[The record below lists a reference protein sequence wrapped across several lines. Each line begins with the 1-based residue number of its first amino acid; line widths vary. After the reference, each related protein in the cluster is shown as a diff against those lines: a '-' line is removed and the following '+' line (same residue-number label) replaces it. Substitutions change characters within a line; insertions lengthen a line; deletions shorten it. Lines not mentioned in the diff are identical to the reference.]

1 MSNLQDL
8 LKKLTTSAVS
18 TMSYVYY
25 DKETGKIHK
34 ISSRNV
40 AEEGF
45 EVFEIE
51 NDEVNPILTGERRTE
66 EFTITYDVSL
76 KQIRLKE
83 VAYDDTHKTAATL
96 CYQLPMIKRVDKSA
110 YLQDYTKEVA
120 PLPQYIGM
128 YIDVWYEELP
138 HLAGQHVW
146 INDTVYKLLKDQPAN
161 TKFTTDNAELIVE
174 NVKLYRDKNK
184 ALKINDTVD
193 VGDLILKHNNIFV
206 FDLADCNINLE
217 NDIVIRQDTDFNIW
231 NIRINPHTKKFL
243 RMSGYNPNETLY
255 FSVTEKYNPNILYR
269 SLEFNVGELLS
280 ESVSIIPFICDA
292 EHDPNNVSIYTARYF
307 DKYVH
312 EII

>member
-1 MSNLQDL
+1 MSDLQSL
-8 LKKLTTSAVS
+8 LKNLTASAVS

-25 DKETGKIHK
+25 NKENGKIHK
-34 ISSRNV
+34 ISSKNI

-51 NDEVNPILTGERRTE
+51 TDEVKPILTGERRTE

-83 VAYDDTHKTAATL
+83 VAYDDTFKTADTM
-96 CYQLPMIKRVDKSA
+96 CYQVPMVRRVDKSA
-110 YLQDYTKEVA
+110 FLEDYTKEVS
-120 PLPQYIGM
+120 PLAQYIG
-128 YIDVWYEELP
+128 IHVDVWYEELS
-138 HLAGQHVW
+138 HLAGQHIW
-146 INDTVYKLLKDQPAN
+146 INDTVYKILKDQPAN
-161 TKFTTDNAELIVE
+161 TKFITDNAELIVE
-174 NVKLYRDKNK
+174 NVKMYRDENK
-184 ALKINDTVD
+184 ALTIDDTID
-193 VGDLILKHNNIFV
+193 VGDLILKYNNIFV
-206 FDLADCNINLE
+206 FDLADCNVNLE
-217 NDIVIRQDTDFNIW
+217 NDIVIRQDTDFDTW

-269 SLEFNVGELLS
+269 SLEFKIGDLLS
-280 ESVSIIPFICDA
+280 ESTSLIPFICDA
-292 EHDPNNVSIYTARYF
+292 EQDPNNVSIYTAKYF